1 MPQIRRNERDRSNS
15 PCNGIQPICTLRGLG
30 GYIAFKMVR
39 QAPDRIER
47 LDLLDSSALPDI
59 EDSRC
64 SVCERHLE

>member
-1 MPQIRRNERDRSNS
+1 MPQIRRNECDRSNS
-15 PCNGIQPICTLRGLG
+15 PRNGIQPFCTLRGLG

-59 EDSRC
+59 EDSQC
-64 SVCERHLE
+64 SDCERHLE